1 MFQRKQP
8 AESTVSFDLPLSVA
22 NIDDESDNSPGGHL
36 QKSRNS
42 GLSTE
47 KLFKKK
53 ISLRLL
59 HHDELQQNSEH
70 PRKSESS
77 IKLILDQHH
86 PHSKHNVKIFSTGT
100 PIISTRSVY
109 DLDRRKATMKY
120 ILQSTGHSFEVR
132 YTEFKNSSHYPACV
146 VVAYVPSWSSSS
158 SPGSSSSFV
167 THVYFFPSFFHPN
180 FLISSHFHHSIL
192 AMSI

>member
-8 AESTVSFDLPLSVA
+8 AESTVSFNLPSSMA
-22 NIDDESDNSPGGHL
+22 SIDDESDYSPGGRL

-42 GLSTE
+42 RLLTE
-47 KLFKKK
+47 KLTKKK
-53 ISLRLL
+53 VSSRLL

-70 PRKSESS
+70 IREAESS

-100 PIISTRSVY
+100 PIISKRSAY
-109 DLDRRKATMKY
+109 DSDRRKATMKH

-132 YTEFKNSSHYPACV
+132 CTEFRSSSHSLYLLLLHI
-146 VVAYVPSWSSSS
+146 PS
-158 SPGSSSSFV
+158 
-167 THVYFFPSFFHPN
+167 
-180 FLISSHFHHSIL
+180 
-192 AMSI
+192 